1 MPLSS
6 KVQTRLVAGIKRF
19 QPILANAKA
28 RDLNE
33 SDTVIIITDMLADV
47 FGFEKY
53 GEITSEFAIRGTYC
67 DLAIKLDGAL
77 RLLIEGKPVGA
88 DLKEAYIKQAVD
100 YAANQGVEWVV
111 LTNGGTWKVFRIT
124 FSQPINS
131 ELVFEIDFAATNSKS
146 EEHLNSLYLLTKE
159 GFTKSELDS
168 YHAQRQAM
176 SRFCLGAM
184 LISDPVIDVVRREL
198 RRMSPDVKLDVD
210 EIRNTIAAEVIKR
223 EVLEGDKAD
232 EARRKVS
239 RSQNKAAKT
248 RPPKADAA
256 PAAVPAPTPVVVV
269 LPPPASAAP
278 SIS

>member
-1 MPLSS
+1 MALSS
-6 KVQTRLVAGIKRF
+6 KVQTRLVAGIKRY

-53 GEITSEFAIRGTYC
+53 SEITSEFAIRGTYC

-77 RLLIEGKPVGA
+77 RLLIEGKPIGA
-88 DLKEAYIKQAVD
+88 DLKEAFIKQAVD

-111 LTNGGTWKVFRIT
+111 LTNGAIWKVFKIT
-124 FSQPINS
+124 FSQPISS
-131 ELVFEIDFAATNSKS
+131 ELVLDLDFTTVIAKS
-146 EEHLNSLYLLTKE
+146 DEHLDALYMLTKE
-159 GFTKSELDS
+159 GFTKSALDG

-198 RRMSPDVKLDVD
+198 RRMSPDVKLDSE

-232 EARRKVS
+232 EARRKVT
-239 RSQNKAAKT
+239 RSQNKAQKAKT
-248 RPPKADAA
+248 AKPEATPAA
-256 PAAVPAPTPVVVV
+256 PPITAAEVA
-269 LPPPASAAP
+269 AAAP
-278 SIS
+278 SQPPP